1 MFNPT
6 QADVRRF
13 FCGVR
18 TKMLGGAPM
27 EAIET
32 LASLWIAEHPE
43 YFDDLADVDAALLR
57 DYDATPSVT
66 NPFLHLSMHL
76 SISEQCSIDQ
86 PRGIRQAV
94 ELLSRRLDSLHD
106 AHHAVMECLG
116 QMLWESQ
123 RSGRPPDG
131 EAYVAAVQRRATSDG
146 AKATGRA

>member
-13 FCGVR
+13 FCAVHA
-18 TKMLGGAPM
+18 KAQASQPI

-43 YFDDLADVDAALLR
+43 YHAELSDLDTALAR
-57 DYDATPSVT
+57 NYDAEPERT

-106 AHHAVMECLG
+106 AHHAAMECLG

-131 EAYVAAVQRRATSDG
+131 DAYVAAVQRRATRD
-146 AKATGRA
+146 

>member
-1 MFNPT
+1 MFNPS

-13 FCGVR
+13 FCSVYAKDRAGQ
-18 TKMLGGAPM
+18 PM

-43 YFDDLADVDAALLR
+43 YHAELADVDAALAR
-57 DYDATPSVT
+57 NYDETPDRT

-94 ELLSRRLDSLHD
+94 ELLTHRLNSLHD
-106 AHHAVMECLG
+106 AHHQAMECLG
-116 QMLWESQ
+116 RMIFESQ
-123 RSGRPPDG
+123 RSGRMPDG
-131 EAYVAAVQRRATSDG
+131 ESYIACVQRNATQD
-146 AKATGRA
+146 